1 MTQLILIN
9 IEVVMLWI
17 NVRSILKNYTIFW
30 IRYHITRCLM
40 NYLLSCIYITII
52 AELNGLE
59 TPDLLR
65 HPTST
70 NVLSN
75 EDSPSDSKVEML
87 HQLHMRAFKAY
98 TKQQV

>member
-1 MTQLILIN
+1 
-9 IEVVMLWI
+9 
-17 NVRSILKNYTIFW
+17 
-30 IRYHITRCLM
+30 M

-65 HPTST
+65 HSTST

-75 EDSPSDSKVEML
+75 EDSPSDSKVEMI

-98 TKQQV
+98 TKQQVWGSSDHILVVVKG